1 VRRNKAEQKRRAW
14 HEAMAAVRWPGR
26 SGAAPS
32 AWKDGA
38 QNRVDHRLKAEEDGS
53 VATMLLRCRVQEIQ
67 DETRASRGGLGVVL
81 TTGLPE
87 FTARQEARWGR
98 GEVTWASR

>member
-1 VRRNKAEQKRRAW
+1 
-14 HEAMAAVRWPGR
+14 MAAARWPGR

-32 AWKDGA
+32 ASKAGA

-53 VATMLLRCRVQEIQ
+53 AATMLLRCRVQEIQ

-81 TTGLPE
+81 TRGLPE
-87 FTARQEARWGR
+87 YTERQEARWGR
-98 GEVTWASR
+98 GEATWAGR